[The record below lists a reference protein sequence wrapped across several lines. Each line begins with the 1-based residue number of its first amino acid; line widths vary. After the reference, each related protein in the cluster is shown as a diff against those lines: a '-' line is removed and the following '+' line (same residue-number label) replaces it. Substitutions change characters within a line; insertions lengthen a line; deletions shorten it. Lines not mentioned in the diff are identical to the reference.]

1 MKQTISQKKS
11 STPVEPLI
19 ISRAQ
24 RTTKAQLERER
35 QRALWRQRA
44 GRILLQA
51 VIAAVVLRFVAIAV
65 QPLMASYRSSR
76 DIHVLRAQFER
87 EMQRKNRLE
96 AQRDF
101 LKSDQGVEEEARR
114 LGWTRIGEVPLQ
126 IIHPEPPRPQ
136 PAADQ
141 PPVKGG
147 EATAVTGEKLPSR
160 VSVSERI
167 RLALTRF
174 LEGGK
179 K

>member
-1 MKQTISQKKS
+1 MKKKVS
-11 STPVEPLI
+11 TTPVEPLI
-19 ISRAQ
+19 ISRLQ
-24 RTTKAQLERER
+24 RTSKAQLEQER

-51 VIAAVVLRFVAIAV
+51 VIAAVVLRFVSIAV
-65 QPLMASYRSSR
+65 QPCLASYRSSR
-76 DIHVLRAQFER
+76 DIHVLREQYDR
-87 EMQRKNRLE
+87 EMQKQRRLQ
-96 AQRDF
+96 AQIGF